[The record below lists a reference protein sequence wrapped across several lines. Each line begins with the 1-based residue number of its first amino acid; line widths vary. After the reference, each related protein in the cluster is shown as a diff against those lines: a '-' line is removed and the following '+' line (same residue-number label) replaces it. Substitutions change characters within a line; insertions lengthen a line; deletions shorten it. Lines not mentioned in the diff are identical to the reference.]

1 MLKQRT
7 LRKSI
12 STKGVGLHTGA
23 RVEIA
28 LHPGAVDSGI
38 VFRRTDL
45 PAPVVVPAKAVNVG
59 DTRLSSTL
67 RCGSASV
74 STVEHLMSALCGLG
88 IDNLRVDIA
97 GPEVPIMDGSAGPF
111 IYLLQSA
118 GIVEQAAAKKY
129 VRVDSPVEVRDGD
142 KWARFTPFD
151 GFRLDFT
158 IDFPHPLFG
167 TENRRVVID
176 FAEHSYVKEV
186 ARARTFGFMQDVE
199 AMREN
204 GLALG
209 GSLQNAIVLDETRVL
224 NSDGLRYEN
233 EFVKHKVLDAIGDLY
248 LLGAPLIGEYAAFK
262 SGHGLNNMLARALLA
277 RPDAFRQVTFDGEE
291 RPPMTFRD
299 WHLKPA

>member
-7 LRKSI
+7 LRKTI
-12 STKGVGLHTGA
+12 STTGVGLHTGA
-23 RVEIA
+23 RVELT
-28 LHPGAVDSGI
+28 LHPAPADSGI

-45 PAPVVVPAKAVNVG
+45 AVPVEIPALASEVG

-67 RCGSASV
+67 KRGDAGI

-111 IYLLQSA
+111 IYLLKSA
-118 GIVEQAAAKKY
+118 GIVEQAAPKKFI
-129 VRVDSPVEVRDGD
+129 RVIGAVDVRDGD
-142 KWARFTPFD
+142 KWARFTPHD

-167 TENRRVVID
+167 SENKHVVID

-199 AMREN
+199 AMRAA

-209 GSLQNAIVLDETRVL
+209 GSLQNAIVLDESRVL
-224 NSDGLRYEN
+224 NTEGLRYEN

-248 LLGAPLIGEYAAFK
+248 LLGHALIGEYAAFK
-262 SGHGLNNMLARALLA
+262 SGHGLNNLLARALLD
-277 RPDAFRQVTFDGEE
+277 RPEAFEIQTFDGREQ
-291 RPPMTFRD
+291 PPAAFAD
-299 WHLKPA
+299 WQLKPA